1 MVMVC
6 LGARGCVSILGHTY
20 TPGEFRH
27 MPKSFVTLGSLVVL
41 LAMAVSLSGC
51 GNSALE
57 QGLRAEKAGQDND
70 AFASYSSAIAS
81 TFMVSEKGPR
91 PTRGG
96 PASTSCGANWTW
108 PWRIWTRPCN
118 KTPSP
123 RPPTT
128 TGRWYTCSKTSPRR
142 RRPMPSA
149 CLSWPPK
156 PGGPASVRPGRKPS
170 PKFTLPL
177 TWMKANQG

>member
-1 MVMVC
+1 
-6 LGARGCVSILGHTY
+6 
-20 TPGEFRH
+20 

-81 TFMVSEKGPR
+81 TFMVSEKRSQAYAGR
-91 PTRGG
+91 AGIYILRGKLDLALADLDKALQQDAQSEAAYYNRAVVYLLQDE
-96 PASTSCGANWTW
+96 PKKAAADAK
-108 PWRIWTRPCN
+108 RLLEL
-118 KTPSP
+118 TPQNQAA
-123 RPPTT
+123 RRLYDLAENPP
-128 TGRWYTCSKTSPRR
+128 
-142 RRPMPSA
+142 
-149 CLSWPPK
+149 
-156 PGGPASVRPGRKPS
+156 